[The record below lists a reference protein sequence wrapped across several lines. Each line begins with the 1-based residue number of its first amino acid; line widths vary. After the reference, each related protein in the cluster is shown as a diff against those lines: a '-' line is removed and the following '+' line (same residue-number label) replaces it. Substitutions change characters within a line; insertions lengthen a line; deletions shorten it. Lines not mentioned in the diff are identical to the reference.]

1 MSTPLALFIHP
12 KILLLKNVLPKGSR
26 GYENDFSYVS
36 HAHGWSAGPTSALT
50 EFVLGLSVTGR
61 VGSTWQFAPQFGSDL
76 TFAEGGFTTS
86 LGKFSASW
94 TTDNTTTNIMPPS
107 SKNSSNS
114 SGGGYMASVKTP
126 TGTVGQFV
134 LPVVEQGV
142 LPTVVV
148 DGVQAGNVTWA
159 RKTGVVFDTVLIS
172 DVNGGNHTIVVS

>member
-1 MSTPLALFIHP
+1 MF
-12 KILLLKNVLPKGSR
+12 LLTNILPKGSR

-61 VGSTWQFAPQFGSDL
+61 VGSTWQFAPQFGSNL

-94 TTDNTTTNIMPPS
+94 TTNTTTTNTMPS
-107 SKNSSNS
+107 SSSNS
-114 SGGGYMASVKTP
+114 SSGSSGGYTASVNTP

-148 DGVQAGNVTWA
+148 DDVQAGNVTWA
-159 RKTGVVFDTVLIS
+159 RKTGVVFDTVLVS
-172 DVNGGNHTIVVS
+172 AVSGGNHTIVVS